1 MVLWPGGYMSFEK
14 YCAELEAKI
23 TKSYEEGTTQ
33 EQAERLAAE
42 FLVAQFKIAGLLAAA
57 DLDSKMRRSGVKAIK
72 AAVYM
77 QKATENEKKPSDVLL
92 NAAVDLHE
100 VVQTEQ
106 EAYDRAEAY
115 SDSLERY
122 YNIFRESHIYF
133 RGMAKGTFGV

>member
-1 MVLWPGGYMSFEK
+1 MSFEK

-23 TKSYEEGTTQ
+23 TKSYEEGATQ

-42 FLVAQFKIAGLLAAA
+42 FLVAQFKIAGLLASA

>member
-1 MVLWPGGYMSFEK
+1 MSFEK

-33 EQAERLAAE
+33 EEAERLAAE
-42 FLVAQFKIAGLLAAA
+42 FLVSQFKVAGLLASA

-77 QKATENEKKPSDVLL
+77 QKATETEKKPSDVLL

-100 VVQTEQ
+100 VVQAEQ

-122 YNIFRESHIYF
+122 YNIFREAHLYYRTVS
-133 RGMAKGTFGV
+133 KGQFGV